1 VKVFGPHRKIDE
13 RADEKW
19 SVMCGRYSLI
29 CIDDLGN
36 RFRIFNPM
44 LGARSKF
51 NIAPGTRQPVIV
63 QGASGRELVQMQWGL
78 VPHGTK
84 NLKGAHP
91 IINARAESLAEKPSF
106 APLLEK
112 KRCLIPASGF
122 FEWKHE
128 GVKKHPFYIRVTDL
142 PLFAFAGLY
151 DEWQDPA
158 GSVLATYTIITT
170 EPNTLLA
177 TVHNRM
183 PAILSPE
190 HEEGWLAG
198 GQLDTGQLREM
209 LAPYPA
215 EKMVLHPVSPLVNM
229 PFSDNERV
237 IQPIQPVTSLN
248 SKYTQ

>member
-1 VKVFGPHRKIDE
+1 
-13 RADEKW
+13 
-19 SVMCGRYSLI
+19 MCGRYSLI

-63 QGASGRELVQMQWGL
+63 QGVGGRELVQMQWGL
-78 VPHGTK
+78 IPHWTK
-84 NLKGAHP
+84 NLKSAHP
-91 IINARAESLAEKPSF
+91 IINARAESLAEKSSF
-106 APLLEK
+106 ATLLK
-112 KRCLIPASGF
+112 TKRCLIPASGF

-128 GVKKHPFYIRVTDL
+128 GARKIPFYMSVNDQ

-158 GSVLATYTIITT
+158 GTVLATYTIITT
-170 EPNTLLA
+170 EPNSLLA

-183 PAILSPE
+183 PVIVSPE
-190 HEEGWLAG
+190 HEEEWLADS
-198 GQLDTGQLREM
+198 QPDAGQLREM

-215 EKMVLHPVSPLVNM
+215 EKMAIHPVSGLVNT
-229 PFSDNERV
+229 PSVDDERV
-237 IQPIQPVTSLN
+237 IRPAVSLN
-248 SKYTQ
+248 RDYTQ